1 MRVLVVEDEPDLLFA
16 VAQAI
21 RETGYAVDVAA
32 DGDEGL
38 FKALGGQY
46 DVIVLDLMLPKKD
59 GWTVLRE
66 LRKSHA
72 TPVLVL
78 TARDAVPDRIKGLDS
93 GADDYLTKPFELGE
107 LLARIRA
114 LIRRAAGR
122 SSAAIELGDVV
133 VNTSAKTVTRRGQV
147 VPLTAREY
155 VLVEFLAIH
164 RGELVTRSMIY
175 DHLYDED
182 DDSLSN
188 LVDVHVSNV
197 RKKLGKA
204 FITTRRGQGYLLGD
218 ASAGDDGG
226 NSNSGNSNSGDGD
239 GGADAGG
246 ATGSGADGGS
256 DQKEAGDV

>member
-21 RETGYAVDVAA
+21 REEGYAVDTAE

-38 FKALGGQY
+38 FKALGGTY

-59 GWTVLRE
+59 GWSVLRD
-66 LRKSHA
+66 LRRSHA

-114 LIRRAAGR
+114 LIRRAAGKP
-122 SSAAIELGDVV
+122 SAMIAVGEIVV
-133 VNTSAKTVTRRGQV
+133 DTSAKAVTRRGHA

-155 VLVEFLAIH
+155 VLVEFLAMH

-188 LVDVHVSNV
+188 LIDVHVSNV
-197 RKKLGKA
+197 RKKLGKS
-204 FITTRRGQGYLLGD
+204 FITTRRGQGYVLGD
-218 ASAGDDGG
+218 TGG
-226 NSNSGNSNSGDGD
+226 G
-239 GGADAGG
+239 GGADAVG
-246 ATGSGADGGS
+246 ATGSDAGGGGN
-256 DQKEAGDV
+256 DDEEEAGDA

>member
-16 VAQAI
+16 IAQAI
-21 RETGYAVDVAA
+21 REGGYAVDTAE

-38 FKALGGQY
+38 FKAQGGQY
-46 DVIVLDLMLPKKD
+46 DAIVLDLMLPKMD
-59 GWTVLRE
+59 GWTVLRR

-78 TARDAVPDRIKGLDS
+78 TARDAVPDRIKGLDA

-114 LIRRAAGR
+114 LIRRAAGK
-122 SSAAIELGDVV
+122 ATATIETGDVV
-133 VNTSAKTVTRRGQV
+133 VDTSARSVTRRGEL

-155 VLVEFLAIH
+155 ELVEFLAMH
-164 RGELVTRSMIY
+164 RGKLVTRSMIY

-188 LVDVHVSNV
+188 LIDVHVSNV
-197 RKKLGKA
+197 RKKLGRS
-204 FITTRRGQGYLLGD
+204 IIQTRRGQGYVLGAAGGSD
-218 ASAGDDGG
+218 AT
-226 NSNSGNSNSGDGD
+226 
-239 GGADAGG
+239 G
-246 ATGSGADGGS
+246 ATGSD
-256 DQKEAGDV
+256 DDVE

>member
-21 RETGYAVDVAA
+21 REEGYAVDTAE
-32 DGDEGL
+32 DGDDGL

-59 GWTVLRE
+59 GWSVLRE
-66 LRKSHA
+66 LRKSRP

-107 LLARIRA
+107 LLARVRA
-114 LIRRAAGR
+114 LIRRAAGKA
-122 SSAAIELGDVV
+122 SAVIEVGEIVID
-133 VNTSAKTVTRRGQV
+133 TSAKAVRRRGEV

-155 VLVEFLAIH
+155 VLVEFLAMH

-188 LVDVHVSNV
+188 LIDVHVSNV
-197 RKKLGKA
+197 RKKLGKS
-204 FITTRRGQGYLLGD
+204 FITTRRGQGYVLGD
-218 ASAGDDGG
+218 ASG
-226 NSNSGNSNSGDGD
+226 
-239 GGADAGG
+239 GGADSVG
-246 ATGSGADGGS
+246 ATGVNADAGVDVDVDEEGG
-256 DQKEAGDV
+256 DA

>member
-21 RETGYAVDVAA
+21 REEGYAVDTAA
-32 DGDEGL
+32 DGDDGL
-38 FKALGGQY
+38 FKALGGHY
-46 DVIVLDLMLPKKD
+46 DAIVLDLMLPKKD

-66 LRKSHA
+66 LRKSQS

-114 LIRRAAGR
+114 LIRRAAGKA
-122 SSAAIELGDVV
+122 SATIEVGEVV
-133 VNTSAKTVTRRGQV
+133 VDTASKAVMRRGQS

-155 VLVEFLAIH
+155 VLVEFLAMH

-188 LVDVHVSNV
+188 LIDVHVSNV
-197 RKKLGKA
+197 RKKLGKS
-204 FITTRRGQGYLLGD
+204 FITTRRGQGYVLGD
-218 ASAGDDGG
+218 AGG
-226 NSNSGNSNSGDGD
+226 TESV
-239 GGADAGG
+239 G
-246 ATGSGADGGS
+246 ATGSDADGDEEG
-256 DQKEAGDV
+256 GDA

>member
-21 RETGYAVDVAA
+21 REEGYAVDTAE

-59 GWTVLRE
+59 GWSVLRE

-78 TARDAVPDRIKGLDS
+78 TARDAVPDRIKGLDC

-114 LIRRAAGR
+114 LIRRSAGK
-122 SSAAIELGDVV
+122 STATIEVGDVV
-133 VNTSAKTVTRRGQV
+133 VDTASKAVTRRGQSI
-147 VPLTAREY
+147 PLTAREY
-155 VLVEFLAIH
+155 VLVEFLAMH

-188 LVDVHVSNV
+188 LIDVHVSNV
-197 RKKLGKA
+197 RKKLGKS
-204 FITTRRGQGYLLGD
+204 FITTRRGQGYVLGETN
-218 ASAGDDGG
+218 AV
-226 NSNSGNSNSGDGD
+226 
-239 GGADAGG
+239 
-246 ATGSGADGGS
+246 ATGSDPDAVEED
-256 DQKEAGDV
+256 DDA

>member
-21 RETGYAVDVAA
+21 REEGYAVDTAE
-32 DGDEGL
+32 DGEDGL

-46 DVIVLDLMLPKKD
+46 DVIVLDLMLPKRD
-59 GWTVLRE
+59 GWSVLRE
-66 LRKSHA
+66 LRKEHA

-107 LLARIRA
+107 LMARLRA
-114 LIRRAAGR
+114 LIRRAAGKAK
-122 SSAAIELGDVV
+122 AAIEVGDVV
-133 VNTSAKTVTRRGQV
+133 VDTSAKAVTRGGEL

-155 VLVEFLAIH
+155 VLVEFLAMH

-188 LVDVHVSNV
+188 LIDVHVSNV
-197 RKKLGKA
+197 RKKLGKS
-204 FITTRRGQGYLLGD
+204 FITTRRGQGYLCGE
-218 ASAGDDGG
+218 SAGGG
-226 NSNSGNSNSGDGD
+226 SG
-239 GGADAGG
+239 AGG
-246 ATGSGADGGS
+246 ATAD
-256 DQKEAGDV
+256 DEAEDA

>member
-21 RETGYAVDVAA
+21 REAGYAVDTAE
-32 DGDEGL
+32 DGDDGL

-66 LRKSHA
+66 LRKSQS

-114 LIRRAAGR
+114 LIRRAAGKA
-122 SSAAIELGDVV
+122 SATIEVGEVV
-133 VNTSAKTVTRRGQV
+133 VDTSAKAVTRRGQS

-155 VLVEFLAIH
+155 VLVEFLAMH

-188 LVDVHVSNV
+188 LIDVHVSNV

-204 FITTRRGQGYLLGD
+204 FITTRRGQGYVLGE
-218 ASAGDDGG
+218 AGGG
-226 NSNSGNSNSGDGD
+226 
-239 GGADAGG
+239 GGADSVG
-246 ATGSGADGGS
+246 ATGSDAEAD
-256 DQKEAGDV
+256 DEEEAGDV